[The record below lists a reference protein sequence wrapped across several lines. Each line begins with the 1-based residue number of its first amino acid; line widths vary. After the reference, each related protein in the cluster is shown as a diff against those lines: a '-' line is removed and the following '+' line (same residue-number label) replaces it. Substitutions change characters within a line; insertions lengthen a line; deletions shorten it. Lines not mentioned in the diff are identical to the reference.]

1 MSAGLVWFRCDLRLG
16 DNPAWAAATS
26 SHERVVALFVADPVL
41 WEGAGAHRRNQLAAH
56 LGALDG
62 ALRSWGGRLRVRRGD
77 PRAVVPAEARALGAE
92 LVLWNG
98 DVTPYA
104 ARRDAAVVERLA
116 GRVELH
122 AGRFVHAPGR
132 VLTGEGRPFRV
143 FTSFYREWGAV
154 PWEPW
159 PEAGEARVDGDPGDG
174 LPVAGPP
181 MMEPGE
187 AAAERRLD
195 AFLERVDGYGEE
207 RDRPDLDTTSRL
219 SADLKFGTISPR
231 LVTARAEGPGA
242 GRQAFV
248 RQLAWREFYAHLLA
262 AFPGTRRRAM
272 RPEYDR
278 VAWRDD
284 PEGLTAWAEGR
295 TGYPFVDAAMRQLRA
310 EGWIHNRARMVAA
323 SFLVKDLLIDW
334 RLGER
339 HFLRW
344 LVDGDV
350 AQNVGNWQWVAGT
363 GADAAPYFRILNP
376 VTQGLRFDPDGDY
389 VRRWVPEISRLPA
402 PAVHAPW
409 QAAPGVLAA
418 AGVALGETYPAPIVD
433 HAEAREAT
441 LAAYEAARRQAG
453 AEDRR

>member
-1 MSAGLVWFRCDLRLG
+1 VSVGLVWFRSDLRLG

-26 SHERVVALFVADPVL
+26 SHERVVALFVLDPIL
-41 WEGAGAHRRNQLAAH
+41 WEGAGPHRRNQLAAH

-62 ALRSWGGRLRVRRGD
+62 ALRSWGGRLLVRRGD
-77 PRAVVPAEARALGAE
+77 PREVVGAEARARGVE
-92 LVLWNG
+92 RVFWNG

-104 ARRDAAVVERLA
+104 ARRDAAVAARLP
-116 GRVELH
+116 GRVETH

-132 VLTGEGRPFRV
+132 VLTSDGRPCRV
-143 FTSFYREWGAV
+143 FTPFYRQWQAT
-154 PWEPW
+154 PWESW
-159 PEAGEARVDGDPGDG
+159 PEPGEARLDGDPGEG
-174 LPVAGPP
+174 TPEAGPP
-181 MMEPGE
+181 LMEPGE
-187 AAAERRLD
+187 APAEARLEV
-195 AFLERVDGYGEE
+195 FLERADRYGEE
-207 RDRPDLDTTSRL
+207 RNRPALDTTSRL

-231 LVTARAEGPGA
+231 TVARRAEGPGA
-242 GRQAFV
+242 GREAFV

-262 AFPGTRRRAM
+262 AFPETRRRAM
-272 RPEYDR
+272 RPEYDG
-278 VAWRDD
+278 VAWLDD
-284 PEGLTAWAEGR
+284 PEGLAAWAEGR

-363 GADAAPYFRILNP
+363 GADAAPYFRVFNP

-389 VRRWVPEISRLPA
+389 VRRWVPELARLPV

-409 QAAPGVLAA
+409 KAAASVLQE
-418 AGVALGETYPAPIVD
+418 AGVALGVTYPAPIVD
-433 HAEAREAT
+433 HAEARDAAI
-441 LAAYEAARRQAG
+441 AAYKAARRRPG
-453 AEDRR
+453 A